1 MPRFALEDTS
11 RPGLLDELMRQFLC
25 QTLMRNPEPLLF
37 FFLAVCS
44 AAHPTESKLL
54 QSCGLE

>member
-1 MPRFALEDTS
+1 MSRFALEGMS
-11 RPGLLDELMRQFLC
+11 RPGLLDELMRQLLC
-25 QTLMRNPEPLLF
+25 QTLMRNPEPSLF
-37 FFLAVCS
+37 FFPAVCS